1 MGSAFPNPICAND
14 ILPLPTTGKFEY
26 AKLAQI
32 NGIIAPLF
40 FIFIVI
46 FSYLVLG
53 NLVIAILNDA
63 YNRVAKSVDDR
74 GYYWMQEY
82 QYALNNS
89 VSAKARANL
98 DMEAKVA
105 SARANHVA

>member
-1 MGSAFPNPICAND
+1 MQSISNLYIAPS
-14 ILPLPTTGKFEY
+14 TTGKFEY
-26 AKLAQI
+26 AKLAEI

-40 FIFIVI
+40 FIFVVI

-89 VSAKARANL
+89 VSAKARADL
-98 DMEAKVA
+98 DMEVKVA